1 MRDGEGEVCVGREGI
16 GRGNVD
22 GRTRSGT
29 EGIREACVYKP
40 PSYFVWLEFCPPL
53 ALHGLSVRRF
63 CSAKFR
69 ALVCSSTPHHF
80 IFGALGNCMHQG
92 HLWLEKAVVPLH
104 HHHLCSWHLA
114 CLCMHP
120 FHWRAAKVPVSWH
133 LASLCMHP
141 FLWPW
146 WAEKVPMS
154 NEGGDGFRPP
164 NICPCG
170 RGLNPLASWVEGLSA
185 TEFAQERA

>member
-29 EGIREACVYKP
+29 EGKQESCVYKP

-80 IFGALGNCMHQG
+80 IFCALGNCMHQG

-104 HHHLCSWHLA
+104 HHFALGILLA
-114 CLCMHP
+114 CACTLFIGGLQKSPCLGILLPCACTLFFGHGGLKKSP
-120 FHWRAAKVPVSWH
+120 
-133 LASLCMHP
+133 C
-141 FLWPW
+141 
-146 WAEKVPMS
+146 PMR
-154 NEGGDGFRPP
+154 GGTDSA
-164 NICPCG
+164 
-170 RGLNPLASWVEGLSA
+170 PLTSA
-185 TEFAQERA
+185 HVAGV